1 MEEAGTSIIH
11 VNASSYSIVLYQA
24 MKELTGFARPKIA
37 ESFISHLQSHMCDK
51 GENWEISKVP
61 PGNHMMC
68 EYYYYLNDAFYG
80 LQRDLT
86 SSMEHLT
93 LLVLARE
100 KETYQM

>member
-11 VNASSYSIVLYQA
+11 VNTSNYSIILYQA

-37 ESFISHLQSHMCDK
+37 ESFISHLQSHMYDK
-51 GENWEISKVP
+51 GENWEVSKVH
-61 PGNHMMC
+61 PGNHMIR
-68 EYYYYLNDAFYG
+68 EYYYLNDAFYD

-86 SSMEHLT
+86 SSMDHLT

-100 KETYQM
+100 KEAYQM